1 VNLLGAIVGV
11 AAVALAASGCG
22 GNGLVPVN
30 GTLMVD
36 GKPAMA
42 GVRVFFSPKGN
53 TRPADGWV
61 AADGTF
67 SLKTMNKPGA
77 MPGDYAVTFTN
88 STESIP
94 KPGTELTPVNG
105 DPPKDWMAHL
115 ALVTKFLENPPIGPG
130 WIPKVYAEHSKT
142 PLTYTVTRGAN
153 KATFD
158 IESTPVKAA
167 AAK

>member
-1 VNLLGAIVGV
+1 MCV
-11 AAVALAASGCG
+11 AATTLVGGGC

-30 GTLMVD
+30 GSLMVD

-42 GVRVFFSPKGN
+42 GARVFFSPKGN

-61 AADGTF
+61 TADGLF

-77 MPGDYAVTFTN
+77 MPGDYAVTFIN

-94 KPGTELTPVNG
+94 KPGTEFTPING
-105 DPPKDWMAHL
+105 DPPKDWFAHL
-115 ALVTKFLENPPIGPG
+115 EAVKKFLENPPIGPG
-130 WIPKVYAEHSKT
+130 WIPKIYADHSKT
-142 PLTYTVTRGAN
+142 PLKYTVTGGSN
-153 KATFD
+153 KATFE
-158 IESTPVKAA
+158 IESTPVKAG